1 MTANIKLNMDD
12 AEVQNASVRAADA
25 NGTNAQEGPEISR
38 RPISLQGS
46 FRVTSCVLRSLKA
59 AIFRTLS
66 PARGRKCFGS
76 SK

>member
-25 NGTNAQEGPEISR
+25 NGTNAQE
-38 RPISLQGS
+38 SLQGP

-59 AIFRTLS
+59 AIFHARS
-66 PARGRKCFGS
+66 PARAKKCLVS
-76 SK
+76 SQ